1 MTNLIKMRFDCI
13 VFVPDEYKFEPITAE
28 SLKNEKAFLK
38 VMKKHLKE
46 LESLR
51 KRQQKER
58 NLVQKS
64 QCGAIEKIVKNKG
77 RYVTCH
83 ILLKLYS
90 LLIKLLHLHLP
101 RDCGPHT
108 CTRTYIP
115 EGHNPWHT
123 MYLIMLYYSSI

>member
-1 MTNLIKMRFDCI
+1 
-13 VFVPDEYKFEPITAE
+13 
-28 SLKNEKAFLK
+28 LKNEKAFLK

-77 RYVTCH
+77 RWV
-83 ILLKLYS
+83 
-90 LLIKLLHLHLP
+90 
-101 RDCGPHT
+101 
-108 CTRTYIP
+108 
-115 EGHNPWHT
+115 
-123 MYLIMLYYSSI
+123 